1 MVNNNENNLNTNGF
15 DRKASVMKKIKIA
28 LLVLLVLMLLFFFL
42 GYREDITLE
51 NIRYLLKYV
60 NVSPAAIGSEDAQV
74 ISFESDSDAVTG
86 LFRSDLVVLDKDQVL
101 TYDLSAK
108 KAISDPVSLASPT
121 LSVGEKYFAVFDMGD
136 NYFAIYNSFS
146 KIYEET
152 TPYAI
157 WDVVMGDNGEFLI
170 LTAEKGYRSALKV
183 YNSEFEN
190 KMNWYTPDKYV
201 VSADISESRDTF
213 YVTGCVKNNENGDFQ
228 SSVIVLKENSDKV
241 ETTVEI
247 QSELILNTK
256 FFDNTNICVLTDR
269 ALRVSDLTGK
279 ELEKISF
286 PSDSLKF
293 FEACDDY
300 AVLVLNENSI
310 GTKHRLIIVDKIG
323 NTSID
328 TVVDTD
334 AHDLSIAGDEVL
346 LLGAQ
351 TLVCANAKKGSVS
364 VVDTDRSYVSAHAL
378 GNSKAVMIYDNSAFI
393 VSTEKKG

>member
-1 MVNNNENNLNTNGF
+1 MVNNNENNTNGF

-28 LLVLLVLMLLFFFL
+28 LIVLLVLMLLFFFL

-74 ISFESDSDAVTG
+74 ISFDSDSEALTG
-86 LFRSDLVVLDKDQVL
+86 VFRSDLVVLDKDEVL

-108 KAISDPVSLASPT
+108 KGISDPVSLANPT
-121 LSVGEKYFAVFDMGD
+121 MSLGEKYFAVFDMGD
-136 NYFAIYNSFS
+136 NYYAIYNSFS

-157 WDVVMGDNGEFLI
+157 WDVVIGDNGEFLI
-170 LTAEKGYRSALKV
+170 LTAEKGYRSALRV

-190 KMNWYTPDKYV
+190 KMNWYTPDKYA
-201 VSADISESRDTF
+201 VSADISTSRDTF
-213 YVTGCVKNNENGDFQ
+213 YVVGCVKNNENGDFN
-228 SSVIVLKENSDKV
+228 SSVIVLKENNDKI
-241 ETTVEI
+241 ETTVDI
-247 QSELILNTK
+247 PSELVLNTK
-256 FFDNTNICVLTDR
+256 FFENTNMCVLTDR
-269 ALRVSDLTGK
+269 ALRVFDLTGK
-279 ELEKISF
+279 ELEKINFS
-286 PSDSLKF
+286 SDSLKF
-293 FEACDDY
+293 FEACDEY

-310 GTKHRLIIVDKIG
+310 GTKHRLIIVDKKG

-328 TVVDTD
+328 TVVETD
-334 AHDLSIAGDEVL
+334 VHDLSVAGEEVL

-351 TLVCANAKKGSVS
+351 TLVSANAKKGSVS
-364 VVDTDRSYVSAHAL
+364 FVETDRSYASAHAL
-378 GNSKAVMIYDNSAFI
+378 GNSKAVMIYDSSAYI

>member
-1 MVNNNENNLNTNGF
+1 MVNNNENNTNGF

-28 LLVLLVLMLLFFFL
+28 LIVLLVLMLLFFFL

-74 ISFESDSDAVTG
+74 ISFDSDSEALTG
-86 LFRSDLVVLDKDQVL
+86 VFRSDLVVLDKDEVL

-108 KAISDPVSLASPT
+108 KGISDPVSLANPT
-121 LSVGEKYFAVFDMGD
+121 LSLGEKYFAVFDMGD
-136 NYFAIYNSFS
+136 NYYAIYNSFS

-157 WDVVMGDNGEFLI
+157 WDVVIGDNGEFLI
-170 LTAEKGYRSALKV
+170 LTAEKGYRSALRV

-190 KMNWYTPDKYV
+190 KMNWYTPDKYA
-201 VSADISESRDTF
+201 VSADISTSRDTF
-213 YVTGCVKNNENGDFQ
+213 YVVGCVKNNENGDFN
-228 SSVIVLKENSDKV
+228 SSVIVLKENNDKI
-241 ETTVEI
+241 ETTVDI
-247 QSELILNTK
+247 PSELVLNTK
-256 FFDNTNICVLTDR
+256 FFENTNMCVLTDR
-269 ALRVSDLTGK
+269 ALRVFDLTGK
-279 ELEKISF
+279 ELEKINFS
-286 PSDSLKF
+286 SDSLKF
-293 FEACDDY
+293 FEACDGY

-310 GTKHRLIIVDKIG
+310 GTKHRLIIVDKKG

-328 TVVDTD
+328 TVVETD
-334 AHDLSIAGDEVL
+334 VHDLSVAGEEVL

-351 TLVCANAKKGSVS
+351 TLVSANAKKGSVS
-364 VVDTDRSYVSAHAL
+364 FVETDRSYASAHAL
-378 GNSKAVMIYDNSAFI
+378 GNSKAVMIYDSSAYI

>member
-1 MVNNNENNLNTNGF
+1 MVNNNENNTNGF

-28 LLVLLVLMLLFFFL
+28 LIVLLVLMLLFFFL

-74 ISFESDSDAVTG
+74 ISFDSDSEALTG
-86 LFRSDLVVLDKDQVL
+86 VFRSDLVVLDKDEVL

-108 KAISDPVSLASPT
+108 KGISDPVSLANPT
-121 LSVGEKYFAVFDMGD
+121 LSLGEKYFAVFDMGD
-136 NYFAIYNSFS
+136 NYYAIYNSFS

-157 WDVVMGDNGEFLI
+157 WDVVIGDNGEFLI
-170 LTAEKGYRSALKV
+170 LTAEKGYRSALRV

-190 KMNWYTPDKYV
+190 KMNWYTPDKYA
-201 VSADISESRDTF
+201 VSADISTSRDTF
-213 YVTGCVKNNENGDFQ
+213 YVVGCVKNNENGDFN
-228 SSVIVLKENSDKV
+228 SSVIVLKENNDKI
-241 ETTVEI
+241 ETTVDI
-247 QSELILNTK
+247 PSELVLNTK
-256 FFDNTNICVLTDR
+256 FFENTNMCVLTDR
-269 ALRVSDLTGK
+269 ALRVFDLTGK
-279 ELEKISF
+279 ELEKINFS
-286 PSDSLKF
+286 SDSLKF
-293 FEACDDY
+293 FEACDEY

-310 GTKHRLIIVDKIG
+310 GTKHRLIIVDKKG

-328 TVVDTD
+328 TVVETD
-334 AHDLSIAGDEVL
+334 VHDLSVAGEEVL

-351 TLVCANAKKGSVS
+351 TLVSANAKKGSVS
-364 VVDTDRSYVSAHAL
+364 FVETDRSYASAHAL
-378 GNSKAVMIYDNSAFI
+378 GNSKAVMIYDSSAYI